1 MAISKLWIHMT
12 CPRINWYKKNIFQTV
27 TTLLLNCKSWRLK
40 RARLRKSFTI
50 LWMVFDHKQ
59 FIRGGMVFCLKNCP
73 DILWKK
79 QVWYHWYINKQ
90 LYLKKFYSLFPIFC
104 DKIFLSII
112 NKMIPVSYT
121 IIVINK
127 LNIFIKKKR
136 FKKIAW
142 IWSYHLHLQWKLKL
156 LARNFTWGNKVKHCW
171 VMSTNFLFSKVC
183 GQCPAMFC
191 HNTSSKLSRP

>member
-1 MAISKLWIHMT
+1 MT

-59 FIRGGMVFCLKNCP
+59 FIRGGMVFCFKNWP

-79 QVWYHWYINKQ
+79 QVCIISLIHQQAAVLSDFFIKIVNKMS
-90 LYLKKFYSLFPIFC
+90 LNFKKFYSLFPIFC

-142 IWSYHLHLQWKLKL
+142 IRYIFFTLKL
-156 LARNFTWGNKVKHCW
+156 FYLCTFQELEFATF
-171 VMSTNFLFSKVC
+171 FL
-183 GQCPAMFC
+183 
-191 HNTSSKLSRP
+191 